1 MNKLSFNS
9 ILPILNDK
17 FNLINF
23 SLTNLNIFAIDEFFS
38 NNPANLILYGSI
50 WIKILN
56 LSFKLGRIELKDN
69 LYILL
74 PEYQINDFLK
84 DRDEVIVYS
93 EDYGI
98 NQRIIPGDD
107 NKILYKKNIYFLYE
121 KYLGKKKKKDSNK
134 KEETNAKEKLKEKAE
149 KYTPEPSNNTD
160 KKKSN
165 KKDKERDNSYK
176 IEYEEKKKK
185 KDKKR

>member
-1 MNKLSFNS
+1 MDKGNEYIN
-9 ILPILNDK
+9 LNDK
-17 FNLINF
+17 LRIFINIEPYNIRIAGLF
-23 SLTNLNIFAIDEFFS
+23 EKNSSITN
-38 NNPANLILYGSI
+38 IL
-50 WIKILN
+50 KFLKEKMNKLN

-98 NQRIIPGDD
+98 NQRVIPGDD
-107 NKILYKKNIYFLYE
+107 NKILYKKNITFLYE
-121 KYLGKKKKKDSNK
+121 KYLGKKKKKDNIK
-134 KEETNAKEKLKEKAE
+134 NEETKAKEKLKEKAG
-149 KYTPEPSNNTD
+149 KNTSDKSNNSD
-160 KKKSN
+160 KKYSN
-165 KKDKERDNSYK
+165 KKDNERERDIYK
-176 IEYEEKKKK
+176 KEYEERKKK

>member
-56 LSFKLGRIELKDN
+56 LSFK
-69 LYILL
+69 
-74 PEYQINDFLK
+74 
-84 DRDEVIVYS
+84 
-93 EDYGI
+93 
-98 NQRIIPGDD
+98 
-107 NKILYKKNIYFLYE
+107 FLYSIIIGIISSFLI
-121 KYLGKKKKKDSNK
+121 KQS
-134 KEETNAKEKLKEKAE
+134 
-149 KYTPEPSNNTD
+149 
-160 KKKSN
+160 
-165 KKDKERDNSYK
+165 
-176 IEYEEKKKK
+176 
-185 KDKKR
+185 KRMFLLSLLLNVF

>member
-1 MNKLSFNS
+1 MDKDFEYRN
-9 ILPILNDK
+9 LNDK
-17 FNLINF
+17 LRIFIHIEPYNIRLAGLFEKNSSITNILRFVKEKLI
-23 SLTNLNIFAIDEFFS
+23 
-38 NNPANLILYGSI
+38 
-50 WIKILN
+50 KLN
-56 LSFKLGRIELKDN
+56 LSFKIGRIELKDN
-69 LYILL
+69 LFILL
-74 PEYQINDFLK
+74 PEYQIADFLK
-84 DRDEVIVYS
+84 DGDEVIVYS

-121 KYLGKKKKKDSNK
+121 KYLGKKKKKENNK

-149 KYTPEPSNNTD
+149 KYTPEPSNNLD

-176 IEYEEKKKK
+176 KEYEEKKKK